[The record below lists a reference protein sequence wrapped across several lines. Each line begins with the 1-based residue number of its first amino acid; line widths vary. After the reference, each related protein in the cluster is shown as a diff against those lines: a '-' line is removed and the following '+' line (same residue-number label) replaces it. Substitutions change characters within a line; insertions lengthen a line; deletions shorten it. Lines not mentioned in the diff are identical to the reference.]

1 MQHFYDGQVRR
12 YLTQLVRMFSGF
24 KYQDGKSQQVTVPVM
39 YGDITRQVGSI
50 LRDNSENKIPSAP
63 RMGVYITGLEMDRT
77 RTSDSSYVNKV
88 NIRER
93 AFDENNNEYLN
104 IEGKNYTVERLMQ
117 LHIT

>member
-50 LRDNSENKIPSAP
+50 LRNNS
-63 RMGVYITGLEMDRT
+63 
-77 RTSDSSYVNKV
+77 
-88 NIRER
+88 
-93 AFDENNNEYLN
+93 
-104 IEGKNYTVERLMQ
+104 
-117 LHIT
+117 